1 MIRECHDA
9 EIATIKMAADRM
21 MTAAKTAPKASGVD
35 DVVALA
41 ITGEDKDELADEM
54 RRVSQLNEELAF
66 FARDAQNIDDS
77 PVVVL
82 LGAKD
87 IRFGISEACQMCGFI
102 SCSANAKGGDLG
114 AGGRCVLPVTD
125 LGIAV
130 GSAVTVAQ
138 EMRVDNR
145 VMFSVGKAALNLG
158 ILGEGIRVAYG
169 IPLYTGSKSIF
180 RDRK

>member
-1 MIRECHDA
+1 MIRECFDA
-9 EIATIKMAADRM
+9 EMSVIKQTADRM

-35 DVVALA
+35 DVVCIAV
-41 ITGEDKDELADEM
+41 TGDDKESLADEM
-54 RRVSQLNEELAF
+54 RRLGRSNEQLAF
-66 FARDAQNIDDS
+66 FVRDAQNVDDS

-82 LGAKD
+82 FGAKAV
-87 IRFGISEACQMCGFI
+87 RFGIGEVCQMCGFKD
-102 SCSANAKGGDLG
+102 CQANAVGGDSET
-114 AGGRCVLPVTD
+114 GGLCALPVTD
-125 LGIAV
+125 LGIAI

-158 ILGEGIRVAYG
+158 LLGEHVRVAYG
-169 IPLYTGSKSIF
+169 VPLYTGSKSIF

>member
-9 EIATIKMAADRM
+9 EIATIKMAADQM

-35 DVVALA
+35 DVVCCAL
-41 ITGEDKDELADEM
+41 TGEDKDELADEM
-54 RRVSQLNEELAF
+54 RRIGQTNDQLAF
-66 FARDAQNIDDS
+66 FIRDAGNIDDS

-82 LGAKD
+82 FGAKD
-87 IRFGISEACQMCGFI
+87 VRFGISEACQMCGFA
-102 SCSANAKGGDLG
+102 SCSANAKGGDT
-114 AGGRCVLPVTD
+114 ASGGRCVLPVTD
-125 LGIAV
+125 LGIAL

-145 VMFSVGKAALNLG
+145 IMFSVGKAALNLG
-158 ILGEGIRVAYG
+158 ILGENIRVAYG
-169 IPLYTGSKSIF
+169 VPLYTGSKNIF

>member
-1 MIRECHDA
+1 MVRECFDA
-9 EIATIKMAADRM
+9 EMSVIKQTADRM

-35 DVVALA
+35 DVVCIAV
-41 ITGEDKDELADEM
+41 TGDDKDALADEM
-54 RRVSQLNEELAF
+54 RRFGRLNEQLAF
-66 FARDAQNIDDS
+66 FIRDAQNVDDS

-82 LGAKD
+82 FGAKAV
-87 IRFGISEACQMCGFI
+87 RFGIGKACQMCGFTD
-102 SCSANAKGGDLG
+102 CQANA
-114 AGGRCVLPVTD
+114 AGGNLEAGSLCVLPVTD
-125 LGIAV
+125 LGIAI

-158 ILGEGIRVAYG
+158 LLGEHVRVAYG
-169 IPLYTGSKSIF
+169 VPLYTGSKSIF